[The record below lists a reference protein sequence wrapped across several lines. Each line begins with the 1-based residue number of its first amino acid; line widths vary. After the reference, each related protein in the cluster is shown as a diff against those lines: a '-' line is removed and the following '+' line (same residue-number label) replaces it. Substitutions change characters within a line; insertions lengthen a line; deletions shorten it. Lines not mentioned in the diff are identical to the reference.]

1 MLEART
7 TSLKESFANAN
18 LPAVIAAAPIFGSG
32 ENASKVFQMTI
43 KTRRDERR
51 KPKVEY
57 FEIFPGDKDNDVRV
71 IDVNKKHRQVL
82 LLVHE
87 PRRRFMIANRD
98 WRTGKERTVE
108 RFTQDFQRTYLAG
121 LDQTHLFIAELPR
134 RVSTVEAAHDVLKPD
149 IAKRNTSTK
158 RQGEWFF
165 IPVTSD
171 EERLIDAPDTTIE
184 HVNAIPGKS
193 RNQHVA
199 EEIVKIDKVNSKE
212 PDVFVRGKITHVDH
226 KTIVLKRW
234 CRVERNTERRTDTL
248 RGIATLD
255 YID

>member
-1 MLEART
+1 M
-7 TSLKESFANAN
+7 KESFADAS
-18 LPAVIAAAPIFGSG
+18 LPAVIATSSIFGRG
-32 ENASKVFQMTI
+32 ENADKVFQMTI

-57 FEIFPGDKDNDVRV
+57 FEIFYGDKENDIRV
-71 IDVNKKHRQVL
+71 IDLNKKLRQVL

-87 PRRRFMIANRD
+87 PRRKFTIKDRD
-98 WRTGKERTVE
+98 WQTGKERSRVHVTP
-108 RFTQDFQRTYLAG
+108 DWQRTYLAG

-134 RVSTVEAAHDVLKPD
+134 RVATVEAAHAILKPA
-149 IAKRNTSTK
+149 IAKCNPATK

-171 EERLIDAPDTTIE
+171 EEHLIEGPDIIID
-184 HVNAIPGKS
+184 HVKAIPGNS

-199 EEIVKIDKVNSKE
+199 EELVKIDKVNSKE

-226 KTIVLKRW
+226 KALVLKRW
-234 CRVERNTERRTDTL
+234 YRVERNTERRTATP
-248 RGIATLD
+248 RGISTLGW
-255 YID
+255 ID